1 MISQAA
7 KRNTIIAA
15 ILASLVILAAT
26 INLVGFKR
34 IDIDIEDFIEG
45 FIVGICLEFIVIW
58 VIGLITTAVKKEKNE
73 DAESKDLALNKVYLS
88 IGMLNLLIGI
98 ILKKISFTGD
108 WIQFVT
114 GILFITSIIFTMMY
128 LVGLRKVKI
137 G

>member
-1 MISQAA
+1 MISQAT
-7 KRNTIIAA
+7 KRNTIKAT

-45 FIVGICLEFIVIW
+45 FVVGICLMFIVIW
-58 VIGLITTAVKKEKNE
+58 VIALITTAVKKEKNE
-73 DAESKDLALNKVYLS
+73 DAEFKDLALNKVYLS
-88 IGMLNLLIGI
+88 IGMLNYVIGI

-114 GILFITSIIFTMMY
+114 GIFFITSIIFTMMY